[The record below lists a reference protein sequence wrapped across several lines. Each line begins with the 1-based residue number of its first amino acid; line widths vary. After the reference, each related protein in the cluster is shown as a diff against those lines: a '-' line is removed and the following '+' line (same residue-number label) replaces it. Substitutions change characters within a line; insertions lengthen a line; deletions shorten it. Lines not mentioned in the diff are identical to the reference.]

1 MPKQIPI
8 ATIVNNIGVEGVLT
22 IKSSAETH
30 IEITQPYAGVKRF
43 IEYRFFLAYLIMPI
57 FLTLML
63 LVLHIEAS
71 VQLGADCRL
80 DPQGNWL

>member
-30 IEITQPYAGVKRF
+30 IEITQPYAGVKTV
-43 IEYRFFLAYLIMPI
+43 YRISFFLAYLIMPI
-57 FLTLML
+57 SLTLM
-63 LVLHIEAS
+63 
-71 VQLGADCRL
+71 
-80 DPQGNWL
+80 PP